1 MSKLYKKLT
10 LAATAM
16 LGCSQAMAI
25 IVTATDDADTLANNI
40 LGSGITISSATY
52 SGSATQ
58 SGTFTGDSVF
68 DIGSGIVLTSGS
80 AFTAA
85 DEVNNADSTSIN
97 SGTGGDTDLDFL
109 IPQSTQNA
117 AVLEFDFTTTGGDL
131 FFSWAF
137 ASEEYNE
144 FVNTGF
150 NDVFAF
156 FVDGVNIAEAPDGQV
171 ASINT
176 INCGGNGT
184 TLSGP
189 NCSSYNNNDLQNG
202 GPFFATEYDGFT
214 DALTASALGLGSG
227 THHIKIAIAD
237 ASDSSWDS
245 AVFIKG
251 GSFSDTDPDDGD
263 PTDVPEPSIL
273 ALLGLGLVGMTI
285 MRRRKQV

>member
-1 MSKLYKKLT
+1 MHKKILVG
-10 LAATAM
+10 AIAM

-52 SGSATQ
+52 SGSTTQ
-58 SGTFTGDSVF
+58 SGTFTDDSVF
-68 DIGSGIVLTSGS
+68 NIGSGIVLTTGS
-80 AFTAA
+80 SSTAA
-85 DEVNNADSTSIN
+85 DMTNNLDSTSID
-97 SGTGGDTDLDFL
+97 SFTGGDADLDLL
-109 IPQSTQNA
+109 IPQSTENA

-144 FVNTGF
+144 FVGSSF

-156 FVDGVNIAEAPDGQV
+156 FVDGVNIALAPDAQV

-176 INCGGNGT
+176 INCGDPFVGA
-184 TLSGP
+184 GP
-189 NCSSYNNNDLQNG
+189 NCSSYNNNDLQDG
-202 GPFFATEYDGFT
+202 GPLFATEYDGFT
-214 DALTASALGLGSG
+214 DALTASALGLGGG

-237 ASDSSWDS
+237 ASDSAWDS

-273 ALLGLGLVGMTI
+273 ALLGLGLAGMTV

>member
-1 MSKLYKKLT
+1 MYKKILVG
-10 LAATAM
+10 AIAM

-40 LGSGITISSATY
+40 LGSGITISNATY
-52 SGSATQ
+52 FGSATQ
-58 SGTFTGDSVF
+58 SGTFTDDSVF
-68 DIGSGIVLTSGS
+68 NIGSGIVLTTGS
-80 AFTAA
+80 SSTAA
-85 DEVNNADSTSIN
+85 DMTNNSDSTSID
-97 SGTGGDTDLDFL
+97 SGTGGDADLDAL
-109 IPQSTQNA
+109 IGGTTYNA

-144 FVNTGF
+144 FVGSSF

-156 FVDGVNIAEAPDGQV
+156 FVDGVNIALAPDAQV

-176 INCGGNGT
+176 INCGDPFVGA
-184 TLSGP
+184 GP
-189 NCSSYNNNDLQNG
+189 NCSSYNNNDLQDG

-251 GSFSDTDPDDGD
+251 GSFSDTDPSDGD

-273 ALLGLGLVGMTI
+273 ALLGLGLAGMTI
-285 MRRRKQV
+285 VRRRKQV